1 MTDTS
6 KNLIVIVPY
15 LKEITVKAIKKALKN
30 SILFSYVYPRYYGSG
45 L

>member
-6 KNLIVIVPY
+6 RNLIIIVPY

-30 SILFSYVYPRYYGSG
+30 SVLFSCEYPRCYGSG